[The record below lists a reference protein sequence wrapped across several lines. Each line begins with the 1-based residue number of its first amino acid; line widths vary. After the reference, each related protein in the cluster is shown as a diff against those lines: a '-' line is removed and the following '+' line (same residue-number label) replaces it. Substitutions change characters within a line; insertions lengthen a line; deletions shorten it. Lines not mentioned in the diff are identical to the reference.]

1 MAFIMNINLFTQ
13 NIAEVKTTYS
23 HHVKASDRPKIS
35 SSQTAYEICKLVFPE
50 TGYREYFYI
59 LMMDRSNNLLGVN
72 QVSMGGISG
81 TIADPK
87 VIFQTALKSN
97 ACSLILAHNHP
108 SGNTSPSEADI
119 KLTKKLK
126 SAGEFLDLP
135 ILDHII
141 VSDDSYKSFADEGL
155 I

>member
-1 MAFIMNINLFTQ
+1 MNINLFTQ

>member
-1 MAFIMNINLFTQ
+1 VAFIMNINLFTQ